1 MSSGHYGLDVGQGSC
16 DVGVYEAFNA
26 YQQTIDADPAHVE
39 LARERRDVFIG
50 ALEKVDDVK
59 GIVNSGSLERRTQL
73 EPIHDVD
80 LILVFDTSA
89 VPEWGSPGS
98 SSDYALA
105 RAHDEV
111 VARLG
116 LSRGTDSKLVRR
128 ADTRDHAVKCF
139 VDPPDDE
146 HPFTVDVMPVI
157 RQADNTLLIPS
168 TKAQEWSTAD
178 PEYLIDKVRR
188 HHEEWSFFRPMVRLL
203 KNWRK
208 SVNSETRIKS
218 LVMEVLALQ
227 CLPHAGNRPEAL
239 RQFFSA
245 AAVQVNLGV
254 EDAAGH
260 CGPIQPD
267 LDIVALRDALLD
279 AADLAGRA
287 CDQAART
294 DVDGAQ
300 RTWQELFGPDFP
312 APPKKTVPNAPIA
325 PVPLITDS
333 PQG

>member
-1 MSSGHYGLDVGQGSC
+1 MFGRGVC
-16 DVGVYEAFNA
+16 NVGVDEAFDG
-26 YQQTIDADPAHVE
+26 YQKTIDADPAHVK

-50 ALEKVDDVK
+50 ALQKADGVK
-59 GIVNSGSLERRTQL
+59 EIVKSGSLERRTQL

-80 LILVFDTSA
+80 LIMVFDGST

-98 SSDYALA
+98 SSYEALE

-168 TKAQEWSTAD
+168 TNAQEWSTAD
-178 PEYLIDKVRR
+178 PEYLIDQVRR
-188 HHEEWSFFRPMVRLL
+188 HHEDWSFFRPMVRVL

-208 SVNSETRIKS
+208 SVDSETRIKS

-227 CLPHAGNRPEAL
+227 CLPHTGNRPEAL
-239 RQFFSA
+239 REFFTA

-254 EDAAGH
+254 DDPAGH
-260 CGPIQPD
+260 CGAIQPD

-279 AADLAGRA
+279 AADLADRA
-287 CDQAART
+287 CDQAARN

-312 APPKKTVPNAPIA
+312 APPKKTVPKAPLAPI
-325 PVPLITDS
+325 PLITDS

>member
-1 MSSGHYGLDVGQGSC
+1 M
-16 DVGVYEAFNA
+16 GVYEAFNA
-26 YQQTIDADPAHVE
+26 YQQTIDADPAHVK

-50 ALEKVDDVK
+50 ALEKADDVK
-59 GIVNSGSLERRTQL
+59 EIVKSGSLERRTQL

-80 LILVFDTSA
+80 LIMVFEASA

-98 SSDYALA
+98 SSEDALA

-116 LSRGTDSKLVRR
+116 LSRGIDGKLVRR

-146 HPFTVDVMPVI
+146 HPFTVDVMPVV

-178 PEYLIDKVRR
+178 PESLIDKVRL
-188 HHEEWSFFRPMVRLL
+188 HHEAWSFFRPMVRVL

-208 SVNSETRIKS
+208 SVTSDIRIKS

-227 CLPHAGNRPEAL
+227 CLPHSGNRPEAL
-239 RQFFSA
+239 RRFFTA
-245 AAVQVNLGV
+245 AAVQVNLGI
-254 EDAAGH
+254 EDPAGH

-267 LDIVALRDALLD
+267 LDTVALRDALRD
-279 AADLAGRA
+279 AADLADCA
-287 CDQAART
+287 CDQAARN

-300 RTWQELFGPDFP
+300 RTWQEIFGPDFP
-312 APPKKTVPNAPIA
+312 APPKKTVPSAPIIA